1 MKSVLISIRPEWCEK
16 IASGE
21 KTVEVRKTRPKI
33 EPPFKVY
40 VYCTLPPKEE
50 LFTHGCI
57 REYARELIRLQDGRI
72 VYDYGMRLCCDPED
86 RPYSQDNFLC
96 QKVIGEF
103 VCDRIDYWNQHTH
116 DDDTI
121 TLERASELS
130 CVSEDDLVKYADLGH
145 FYAWHISELVIYDQ
159 PKELREF
166 CSYDARIYIGENGF
180 PMPTHAITRPPQ
192 SWCYVE
198 GGE

>member
-1 MKSVLISIRPEWCEK
+1 MKAVLISIQPKWCEL
-16 IASGE
+16 IALGK

-33 EPPFKVY
+33 EPPFKCY
-40 VYCTLPPKEE
+40 IYCTVGDGATGDILPNSGV
-50 LFTHGCI
+50 TCG
-57 REYARELIRLQDGRI
+57 
-72 VYDYGMRLCCDPED
+72 
-86 RPYSQDNFLC
+86 
-96 QKVIGEF
+96 KVIGEF
-103 VCDRIDYWNQHTH
+103 VCDKIDYWNHHTH

-145 FYAWHISELVIYDQ
+145 FYAWHISDLVIYEKPRQLFDFK
-159 PKELREF
+159 PP
-166 CSYDARIYIGENGF
+166 CDGF
-180 PMPTHAITRPPQ
+180 DKRCQVSCAKITTDGKSRCTRKQFTRPPQ